1 MLDALQGIQT
11 GRGTA
16 LFSAL
21 ETCARGLQR
30 ILVPGRKQRILMLTD
45 GEPSD
50 VDVFDDDYLVED
62 ARHAVTSAASRGI
75 RTFCLTLDRHADAY
89 VRRIFGARNY
99 LIADRANAFAGQ
111 TGHALVKLIAQ

>member
-1 MLDALQGIQT
+1 MGAALRHASAALAGQT
-11 GRGTA
+11 A
-16 LFSAL
+16 DHK
-21 ETCARGLQR
+21 
-30 ILVPGRKQRILMLTD
+30 VILMLTD

-50 VDVFDDDYLVED
+50 VDVLDDDYLVED

-99 LIADRANAFAGQ
+99 LIADRVNAFAGQ
-111 TGHALVKLIAQ
+111 TGQALVRLIAQ